1 VSSIFQET
9 ATALAND
16 SEVRARVLSVTTAEE
31 RAALLRQVG
40 VPVPTREDVNA
51 HSDAT
56 LKGVAGGGE
65 TTQGAAAAAMDAA
78 GAAAA

>member
-1 VSSIFQET
+1 MSSIFQET

-16 SEVRARVLSVTTAEE
+16 SDLCARVLSVTTAEE
-31 RAALLRQVG
+31 RAALLREAG
-40 VPVPTREDVNA
+40 VPAPTREDVNA

-65 TTQGAAAAAMDAA
+65 TTQGAAAAMDAA
-78 GAAAA
+78 GTAAA